1 MFVASNLPHAL
12 TVEHKGRTIVI
23 NGANVGFDPE
33 NLHKNGLM
41 PDTEFRAHGYGLT
54 EVTGEDE
61 AALKDWMEISRK
73 GPGPVQNGSIIV
85 TGNKADAKKEAKDAD
100 TAKTAAK
107 GIDPDKDLPKGVETK
122 KD

>member
-12 TVEHKGRTIVI
+12 TVEHKGRTIVL
-23 NGANVGFDPE
+23 NGANVGHDPE
-33 NLHKNGLM
+33 NLPKNGFA

-54 EVTGEDE
+54 EVSGEDE
-61 AALKDWMEISRK
+61 AALKDWIAISGK
-73 GPGPVQNGSIIV
+73 GDGPVKNGSIIIAG
-85 TGNKADAKKEAKDAD
+85 TKADAKKEAKDHD

-107 GIDPDKDLPKGVETK
+107 GIDPEKDLPKGVETK